1 MRIIR
6 RGIRH
11 QNDVPLPQQAHVRR
25 DAGIVPAK
33 FADDATHVGV
43 ATCRGIG
50 VVVSWNFKHLAS
62 LHRNQRFNAVNSLHG
77 HPAIRIVSPGLL
89 LNPDEDRQ
97 ENQGL

>member
-1 MRIIR
+1 
-6 RGIRH
+6 
-11 QNDVPLPQQAHVRR
+11 
-25 DAGIVPAK
+25 
-33 FADDATHVGV
+33 
-43 ATCRGIG
+43 
-50 VVVSWNFKHLAS
+50 VSWNFKHLAS